1 MKWASRII
9 RKYVHG
15 FYSYTTHSTSPIH
28 QCSKFENSWNT
39 IYLVRYAELIVGG
52 TQTMAAKTT
61 ATAATAVAA
70 AAFPDHV
77 YTTANMKMTTKCSI
91 ACTRNAY
98 FSEICKWT
106 IYISIVRCHY
116 DSVES
121 YAVWLTR
128 CDMRFVLNVSMLGYK
143 PSRLHPTH

>member
-1 MKWASRII
+1 MKWASQI
-9 RKYVHG
+9 
-15 FYSYTTHSTSPIH
+15 YTTQPSPFH

-39 IYLVRYAELIVGG
+39 IYLLWYAKLIAGG
-52 TQTMAAKTT
+52 TQTMAAT
-61 ATAATAVAA
+61 ANSDSSSSRSVY
-70 AAFPDHV
+70 FDHV
-77 YTTANMKMTTKCSI
+77 YTTDNMKMTTKCSI

-106 IYISIVRCHY
+106 ISLCISRCHY

-128 CDMRFVLNVSMLGYK
+128 LAICASFGSMSLCSAIAHLAFTQHSNTQAHTK
-143 PSRLHPTH
+143 Q